1 MEKLNIL
8 FEDNH
13 LLVVNKPAGMS
24 VQSNDAGIPCLDELV
39 KKYIKEKFNKPGDVF
54 LGVTHRIDTPVSGA
68 VILARTSKAL
78 ARINEAFR
86 NREVKKTYWAV
97 VSGRPERNAATLR
110 HWIRKDH
117 SRNFSKIVP
126 PNTPEAQEAVLDY
139 KLIAST
145 DHHSLLEINL
155 HTGRH
160 HQIRVQL
167 AAMGFP
173 IRGDVKYG
181 ARRGN
186 GDGSINLHSRFVSF
200 PHPVSK
206 EMMGVLAPVP
216 NDPLWTQL
224 EALAS
229 EASL

>member
-13 LLVVNKPAGMS
+13 IMVVNKPAGMS
-24 VQSNDAGIPCLDELV
+24 VQTNDSGIPCLEELV
-39 KKYIKEKFNKPGDVF
+39 KRYIKDKFNKPGEVF
-54 LGVTHRIDTPVSGA
+54 LGITHRIDTPVSGA
-68 VILARTSKAL
+68 VIFARTSKAL
-78 ARINEAFR
+78 SRINEAFR
-86 NREVKKTYWAV
+86 NREVKKIYWAI
-97 VSGRPERNAATLR
+97 VSGRPENDSASLR
-110 HWIRKDH
+110 HWIRKDLN
-117 SRNFSKIVP
+117 RNVSKVVSA
-126 PNTPEAQEAVLDY
+126 TTAEAQEAILDY
-139 KLIAST
+139 KVLAST

-155 HTGRH
+155 QTGRH

-167 AAMGFP
+167 SAAGFP

-186 GDGSINLHSRFVSF
+186 GDGSINLHSKFVSF

-206 EMMGVLAPVP
+206 EILNISAPVP
-216 NDPLWTQL
+216 DDPLWTQL

-229 EASL
+229 ETSL